1 MSAESKVTGINL
13 LALWKPVQAQF
24 DTFSQ
29 RQRSSPVREIVSD
42 RKCMPGGWVS
52 VSPSDEMVY
61 AIHGVEIASARDSVG
76 RDEERIGVTQIERAS
91 CRERV

>member
-13 LALWKPVQAQF
+13 FALWKPVQAQF

-29 RQRSSPVREIVSD
+29 RQRSSSVRDIVSD

-52 VSPSDEMVY
+52 VSAPDEMVY
-61 AIHGVEIASARDSVG
+61 AIYELY
-76 RDEERIGVTQIERAS
+76 
-91 CRERV
+91 